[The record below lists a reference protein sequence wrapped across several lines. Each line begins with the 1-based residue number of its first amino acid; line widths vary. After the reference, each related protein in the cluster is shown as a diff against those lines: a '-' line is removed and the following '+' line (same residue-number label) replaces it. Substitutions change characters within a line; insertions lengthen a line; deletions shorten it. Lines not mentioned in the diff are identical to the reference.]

1 MTLTARLVK
10 AANVLSLVAVL
21 AITITYGV
29 FLAKTTIIDIEEQ
42 HPTLLSPQTYVVIG
56 FWTLEFTLLTGFC
69 IVQYRPLLNKPIVD
83 GVYVWLAVANIL
95 TSVWTF
101 FWLKEMF
108 ILATFTNLFIWF
120 VLQLPLRNFN
130 QHISL
135 QSPLHNDN
143 VAYFFVRVP
152 MSLYAGWI
160 LGDVFYSIAVAYTRA
175 PPDDDPTTYKVL
187 AMVFLVLIGLGSLK
201 ARKDVYYTMS
211 IAVYL
216 LAIGINQFHEPMVA
230 WTALVIGLL
239 GIGTA
244 TFYKLQLWMRSH
256 EHVPLLGH

>member
-21 AITITYGV
+21 SITITYGL
-29 FLAKTTIIDIEEQ
+29 FLANPSILDIESQ
-42 HPTLLSPQTYVVIG
+42 HPTLLSPNTYIVIG
-56 FWTLEFTLLTGFC
+56 FWTLELTLLTGFC

-83 GVYVWLAVANIL
+83 GVYVWLAVANTL
-95 TSVWTF
+95 TAVWTLL
-101 FWLKEMF
+101 WLNEKF
-108 ILATFTNLFIWF
+108 ILATFANLFMWF

-130 QHISL
+130 QHIAL

-152 MSLYAGWI
+152 MSLYAGWV

-187 AMVFLVLIGLGSLK
+187 AMVFLVFIGLVSAK
-201 ARKDVYYTMS
+201 ARKDVYYIMS

-216 LAIGINQFHEPMVA
+216 LAIGINQFHEPLVA

-239 GIGTA
+239 GLGTA
-244 TFYKLQLWMRSH
+244 SFYKLHLWMRTH
-256 EHVPLLGH
+256 EHTPLLGH